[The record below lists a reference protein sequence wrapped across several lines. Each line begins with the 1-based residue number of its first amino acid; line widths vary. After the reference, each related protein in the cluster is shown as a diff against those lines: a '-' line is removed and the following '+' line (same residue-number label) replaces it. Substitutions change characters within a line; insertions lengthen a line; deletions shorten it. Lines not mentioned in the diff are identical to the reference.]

1 MGPFACS
8 ALGALL
14 QAAGDLPERRPEVG
28 HGPPDQGQQRA
39 AVLLAHGEV
48 GAVLAR
54 REETIAGAMEA
65 GADGFLAKDASSQ
78 QVAEAIRT
86 LVDGSGS
93 IVAEAEP
100 AALPRYA
107 M

>member
-1 MGPFACS
+1 
-8 ALGALL
+8 
-14 QAAGDLPERRPEVG
+14 
-28 HGPPDQGQQRA
+28 
-39 AVLLAHGEV
+39 
-48 GAVLAR
+48 
-54 REETIAGAMEA
+54 MEA
-65 GADGFLAKDASSQ
+65 GADGFLAQDASSR